1 MDKKFTLLFCLLV
14 ATFLSLDL
22 WAQHGSLS
30 PERDSLQQFNSQRQ
44 KLSRQGMLVLGGWA
58 VGNLAISGIALG
70 SGSKGSAQSFHQMNI
85 GWNAVNLAIAG
96 FGYYSLGS
104 ESAELSLAQ
113 SLQEQESMKRILLFN
128 AGLDVAYM
136 AGGAYLLE
144 RAKTSARPQRDRG
157 FGRSI
162 IMNGAF
168 LMAYDLVMYFVHQQR
183 DETLYQWV
191 PDISMG
197 LNQVGLVWKF

>member
-1 MDKKFTLLFCLLV
+1 MTFKATL
-14 ATFLSLDL
+14 FLSLTAASFL
-22 WAQHGSLS
+22 SLNLGAQQEPIS
-30 PERDSLQQFNSQRQ
+30 PQADSLALFNSQRQ
-44 KLSRQGMLVLGGWA
+44 NLSRQGMLVLGGWA
-58 VGNLAISGIALG
+58 AGNLAISGIALG
-70 SGSKGSAQSFHQMNI
+70 SGSKGTARSFHQMNL

-144 RAKTSARPQRDRG
+144 RAKTSAKPQRDRG
-157 FGRSI
+157 FGRAV

-183 DETLYQWV
+183 DESLYQWV